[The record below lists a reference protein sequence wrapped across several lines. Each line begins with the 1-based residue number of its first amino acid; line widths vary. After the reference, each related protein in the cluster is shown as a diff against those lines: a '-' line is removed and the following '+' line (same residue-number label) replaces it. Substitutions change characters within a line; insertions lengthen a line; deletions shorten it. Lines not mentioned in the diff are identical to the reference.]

1 MELGGERRGCG
12 QKSANVHAKN
22 VSKIF
27 LLEVTLL
34 PRLFLLVV
42 IDHLGACE
50 EYGRLSL
57 CDCQKMKGKSLFY
70 SPYSLCLLNL

>member
-27 LLEVTLL
+27 LLEVTLFASIIFCL
-34 PRLFLLVV
+34 WSLIILARVKSMGGCPFV
-42 IDHLGACE
+42 IVK
-50 EYGRLSL
+50 R
-57 CDCQKMKGKSLFY
+57 
-70 SPYSLCLLNL
+70 